1 MMTPSKWNDES
12 EGTDDD
18 LCTMCEDRVRDVAHD
33 DDLCFNC
40 RLVLRLANESQGR
53 EYVTSDEIARDVR
66 SSVVYDTAPSLHLQ
80 GASITN
86 ATRDASGANFTITTS
101 TGQTF
106 RVIVTEIA

>member
-1 MMTPSKWNDES
+1 MMTPSKWNDEM

-18 LCTMCEDRVRDVAHD
+18 LCTVCEDRVRDVARD
-33 DDLCFNC
+33 DDLCTTC
-40 RLVLRLANESQGR
+40 RRNLNAEQ
-53 EYVTSDEIARDVR
+53 EQAQYMTSDMIARDVR

-86 ATRDASGANFTITTS
+86 ATRDGSGANFTITTS